1 MMEKRITVS
10 ESKCHLLRKYNFLIR
25 QERRFFAIYGNEDR
39 GIIMDKSLGI
49 VIVSAGKGSRMGT
62 EESKQ
67 YLLLKDKPIIIHTL
81 EVFNKLPLIKE
92 IVLVTGL
99 ADVERVKAW
108 IQQYNM
114 DKVVKVISGGSER
127 QHSVYKG
134 LLEIH
139 TDWVMVHDGVRPFVE
154 PADIEECYQTAL
166 RVGASVLAVPVKDTI
181 KKVDGSG
188 IIVETPD
195 RQSLWAIQTPQT
207 FRVSDLLRAHQLAQN
222 TGFVGTDDSMLV
234 ERLGIPVAVVHGGYS
249 NIKLTTPDDL
259 EYAEFI
265 EKRKG
270 AGE

>member
-1 MMEKRITVS
+1 
-10 ESKCHLLRKYNFLIR
+10 
-25 QERRFFAIYGNEDR
+25 
-39 GIIMDKSLGI
+39 MDKSLGI

-67 YLLLKDKPIIIHTL
+67 YLMLTDKPIIIHTL
-81 EVFNKLPLIKE
+81 EVFNRLPLVGE
-92 IVLVTGL
+92 IVLVTGQD
-99 ADVERVKAW
+99 DVERAEAW
-108 IQQYNM
+108 VQEYNL

-139 TDWVMVHDGVRPFVE
+139 TEWIMIHDGVRPFVE
-154 PADIEECYQTAL
+154 ASDIEACYEMAL

-188 IIVETPD
+188 IIVATPD

-207 FRVSDLLRAHQLAQN
+207 FRVSDLLKAHQEAQSI
-222 TGFVGTDDSMLV
+222 GFVGTDDSMLV
-234 ERLGIPVAVVHGGYS
+234 ERIGIPVAVVQGSYS

-270 AGE
+270 ERCYDTSRARV

>member
-1 MMEKRITVS
+1 
-10 ESKCHLLRKYNFLIR
+10 
-25 QERRFFAIYGNEDR
+25 
-39 GIIMDKSLGI
+39 MDKGLGI

-67 YLLLKDKPIIIHTL
+67 YLMLTDKPIIIHTL
-81 EVFNKLPLIKE
+81 EVFNRLPLVQE
-92 IVLVTGL
+92 IVLVTGQD
-99 ADVERVKAW
+99 DVDRAEAW
-108 IQQYNM
+108 VQEYSL

-139 TDWVMVHDGVRPFVE
+139 TEWVMIHDGVRPFVE
-154 PADIEECYQTAL
+154 ESDIEECYEVAL

-181 KKVDGSG
+181 KQVDGSG
-188 IIVETPD
+188 IIVATPD

-207 FRVSDLLRAHQLAQN
+207 FRVSDLLKAHKEAQN
-222 TGFVGTDDSMLV
+222 TKFVGTDDSMLV
-234 ERLGIPVAVVHGGYS
+234 ERLGIPVAVVQGSYA

-259 EYAEFI
+259 EYAAFV

-270 AGE
+270 EGK